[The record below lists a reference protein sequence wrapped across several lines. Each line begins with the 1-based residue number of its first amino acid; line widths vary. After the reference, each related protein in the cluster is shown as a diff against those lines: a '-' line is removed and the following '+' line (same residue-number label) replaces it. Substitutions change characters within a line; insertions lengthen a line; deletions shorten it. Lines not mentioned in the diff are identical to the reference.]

1 MRTVS
6 GAARIF
12 TRCNNK
18 KIRITKNNAS
28 TMNNNSGS
36 SSSSAT
42 TAAGVGGRTSTSSAQ
57 QPSFRFKST
66 SSSSTPSASSTNNS
80 TRYCRPIG
88 CHVSS
93 YLGNNTTTSLLSLM
107 EPSKVTLDECEF
119 DEDDIDGT

>member
-18 KIRITKNNAS
+18 KIRTMKNNAS
-28 TMNNNSGS
+28 TMNNSSGS
-36 SSSSAT
+36 SSSY
-42 TAAGVGGRTSTSSAQ
+42 AAGVGRTPTSSAQQ

-66 SSSSTPSASSTNNS
+66 SSSTPSYASSSTNNS

-88 CHVSS
+88 CQVSS

>member
-18 KIRITKNNAS
+18 KIRTMKNNAG
-28 TMNNNSGS
+28 TMNNSSGS
-36 SSSSAT
+36 SSSY
-42 TAAGVGGRTSTSSAQ
+42 AAGVGRTPTSSAQQ

-66 SSSSTPSASSTNNS
+66 SSSPPSYASSSTNNS

-88 CHVSS
+88 CQVSS

>member
-12 TRCNNK
+12 TRCNK
-18 KIRITKNNAS
+18 KIRTTKNNAS
-28 TMNNNSGS
+28 TINNNSGS
-36 SSSSAT
+36 SSSAT
-42 TAAGVGGRTSTSSAQ
+42 PTAGVGRTPTSSAQ

-66 SSSSTPSASSTNNS
+66 SSTPSASSANAKS